1 MRSDYLIQQ
10 GKSFWSPLAERFSPE
25 EAAMYIPSID
35 YRLPNTVSFV
45 CNTQLLLVGIDHII
59 PKHESAYW
67 TIFGLYTMSIALGIT
82 FHMIFA
88 SIFTR
93 KRYKRN

>member
-1 MRSDYLIQQ
+1 
-10 GKSFWSPLAERFSPE
+10 
-25 EAAMYIPSID
+25 MYIPSID

-88 SIFTR
+88 TIFTR
-93 KRYKRN
+93 KKIYCFSVPRQEVSVSSLL